1 MKKKLSAMPYT
12 QAHVHI
18 DSFGDIHLISYATV
32 VAKLTHNGL
41 LIVFGLYSATTR
53 RHIGAFMREYLD
65 SSYQTA
71 KALYESG
78 MAMDTN
84 TGELIDLAMI
94 H

>member
-1 MKKKLSAMPYT
+1 MKKKLSAMPYAK
-12 QAHVHI
+12 AHVYI
-18 DSFGDIHLISYATV
+18 DNFGDIHLISYTTV

-41 LIVFGLYSATTR
+41 LIVFDLYSATTR
-53 RHIGAFMREYLD
+53 RHIGAFMREYLN

-71 KALYESG
+71 KALYENG

-84 TGELIDLAMI
+84 TGELIDIATI